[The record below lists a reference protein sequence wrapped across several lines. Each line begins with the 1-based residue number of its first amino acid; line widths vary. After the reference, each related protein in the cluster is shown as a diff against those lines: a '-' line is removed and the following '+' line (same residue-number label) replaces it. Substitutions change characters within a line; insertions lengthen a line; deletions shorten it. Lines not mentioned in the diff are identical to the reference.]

1 MDQLKKNTKCDTN
14 KLEHAIRDVCIKSC
28 ITIEPQVQ
36 NSVVGMGTGK
46 NNCFEV
52 QGFDVMID
60 KDFKP
65 WIIEVNVLPSL
76 SSSSPMDKN
85 IKTSLMGDVL
95 TLIGMNYAD
104 GGEKHCGKDKA
115 GHLPEI
121 YKTIKRT

>member
-1 MDQLKKNTKCDTN
+1 
-14 KLEHAIRDVCIKSC
+14 VY
-28 ITIEPQVQ
+28 
-36 NSVVGMGTGK
+36 NSVVGMNSR

-52 QGFDVMID
+52 YGFDVMID

-95 TLIGMNYAD
+95 TLIGMSYAD
-104 GGEKHCGKDKA
+104 GGDRGDRGKDKNA
-115 GHLPEI
+115 HLPEI

>member
-1 MDQLKKNTKCDTN
+1 
-14 KLEHAIRDVCIKSC
+14 
-28 ITIEPQVQ
+28 
-36 NSVVGMGTGK
+36 
-46 NNCFEV
+46 
-52 QGFDVMID
+52 MID

-76 SSSSPMDKN
+76 SSSSPMDKS